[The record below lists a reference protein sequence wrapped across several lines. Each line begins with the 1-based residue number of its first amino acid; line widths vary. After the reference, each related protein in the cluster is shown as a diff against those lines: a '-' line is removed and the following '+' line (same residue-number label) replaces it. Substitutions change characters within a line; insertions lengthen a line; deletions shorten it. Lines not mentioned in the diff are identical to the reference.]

1 MTATTY
7 ATVRQNTQSTVH
19 SLLKANASLVSEGV
33 KIIDGEPRSV
43 IRNRAS
49 YIIVG
54 TPSTS
59 HDNWVLDNSR
69 FYQDITLPITISSRK
84 EANTRELADLVINAL
99 KTTQS
104 TTRAAKLYKF
114 KIKSA
119 TESTIPVG
127 RNETAYLY
135 TINVGY
141 KFAG

>member
-1 MTATTY
+1 MAATTY

-19 SLLKANASLVSEGV
+19 GLLKANSPLIAKSV
-33 KIIDGEPRSV
+33 KIIDGTPRNI
-43 IRNRAS
+43 IRDRAS

-54 TPSTS
+54 TPNTT
-59 HDNWVLDNSR
+59 HNNWVIDNSR
-69 FYQDITLPITISSRK
+69 FYQDITVPITISSRK

-104 TTRAAKLYKF
+104 TTRSAKLFKF

-127 RNETAYLY
+127 RNELAYLY
-135 TINVGY
+135 NINVGY
-141 KFAG
+141 VFAG